1 MNIFLKDKPQAGIVG
16 VGNSHKGISAFL
28 QHRVAGAGTHAFIID
43 YPDGT
48 QKQFP
53 RVFESD
59 MRVSYALW
67 TTYLKDK
74 DFDFWLYEVV
84 GATTAEIDYALD
96 KCKEKFLGD
105 IYGFLEWPYFLWQMF
120 CRKVLKI
127 DVRKNKNWITGGTIC
142 TELFYWYLW
151 YLTEIHPENWIKLKS
166 LLEQWSADAM
176 TANDALHLLHDHPEC
191 FRLVMQKLTGGT

>member
-28 QHRVAGAGTHAFIID
+28 QHRVAGTGTHAFIID

-48 QKQFP
+48 QKQYP

-59 MRVSYALW
+59 MRVSHALW

-84 GATTAEIDYALD
+84 GATTEEIDYAL
-96 KCKEKFLGD
+96 EKIPLAVNTLRRMSPVWAK
-105 IYGFLEWPYFLWQMF
+105 LEAGE
-120 CRKVLKI
+120 KI
-127 DVRKNKNWITGGTIC
+127 EDVGHG
-142 TELFYWYLW
+142 E
-151 YLTEIHPENWIKLKS
+151 HV
-166 LLEQWSADAM
+166 
-176 TANDALHLLHDHPEC
+176 H
-191 FRLVMQKLTGGT
+191 